1 MPALSSFLA
10 VLPGARASL
19 LPEVEVRGLAFDSR
33 RVEPGDLFFCLRGW
47 KEDGHRYAEEAWR
60 RGAVA
65 LVVEEPVSI
74 PLPQIQVPDSRR
86 ALGLA
91 ASFFYGHPSRKLRLL
106 GVTGTN
112 GKTTVTHLL
121 RSCLEEGGRRCA
133 VIGTVGYFLGEERLE
148 PSTTTPDPVTLHS
161 LLARW
166 LSRRGSHVALELS
179 SHALDQERAAG
190 LELDVAIFHSFGH
203 DHLDY
208 HRDRESYLRA
218 KRKIFSLLE
227 GEGPKASILNA
238 DDRFVR
244 ESLPFTRGEVITFGF
259 RPGVQ
264 VQGLE
269 SPPGELW
276 LRLHFRGEEE
286 FRFPYLLPGRGNR
299 YNALAA
305 VAASLFEGVSMEK
318 IARGLGRIHFL
329 PGRFEVLP
337 GAGFQVVVDFAH
349 NPEALRELLAV
360 ARAMAGEGRVILV
373 FGCEGGKDR
382 QKRPLMGRLAAE
394 KADRAILTL
403 DNVYGGEPPE
413 EIFAQVLEGVDAR
426 RREKVEVWPHRG
438 EAIARALSLAGEGDV
453 VVVAGKGH
461 EDRWWLNG
469 ESVPF
474 DDREAVRSLLRG
486 ETPSWEEARLL
497 LQKLYSRA

>member
-1 MPALSSFLA
+1 VPALSSFLS
-10 VLPGARASL
+10 VLPGARAAL
-19 LPEVEVRGLAFDSR
+19 LPELEVKGLAFDSR
-33 RVEPGDLFFCLRGW
+33 KVEPGDLFFCLRGW
-47 KEDGHRYAEEAWR
+47 REDGHRYAEEARR

-65 LVVEEPVSI
+65 LVVEEPVPVS
-74 PLPQIQVPDSRR
+74 LPQIAVPDSRR
-86 ALGLA
+86 ALGQA
-91 ASFFYGHPSRKLRLL
+91 ASFFYGYPSRKLRVI

-121 RSCLEEGGRRCA
+121 RYCLEEAGFRCA
-133 VIGTVGYFLGEERLE
+133 VLGTLGYFLGEERVE
-148 PSTTTPDPVTLHS
+148 PLTTTPDPLTLHA
-161 LLARW
+161 LLDRW
-166 LSRRGSHVALELS
+166 VSRGGTHAALELS
-179 SHALDQERAAG
+179 SHALEQKRAAG

-227 GEGPKASILNA
+227 GEGRKASVLNA
-238 DDRFVR
+238 DDRFIR
-244 ESLPFTRGEVITFGF
+244 ESLSWTRGEVITFGCG
-259 RPGVQ
+259 PGVR
-264 VQGLE
+264 VQGLD
-269 SPPGELW
+269 SPPGELR
-276 LRLHFRGEEE
+276 LRVEGKE

-305 VAASLFEGVSMEK
+305 VAASLFEGADMEAV
-318 IARGLGRIHFL
+318 ARGLGRVRSL

-337 GAGFQVVVDFAH
+337 GPGFQVVVDFAH
-349 NPEALRELLAV
+349 NPEALEELLAV
-360 ARAMAGEGRVILV
+360 ARAMAGRKVILV

-394 KADRAILTL
+394 RADHAILTL

-413 EIFAQVLEGVDAR
+413 EIFSQVLQGVEVSLR
-426 RREKVEVWPHRG
+426 GKMEVWPHRG

-461 EDRWWLNG
+461 ENRWWLDG
-469 ESVPF
+469 ESLPF
-474 DDREAVRSLLRG
+474 DDREVVRSLLRG
-486 ETPSWEEARLL
+486 EVPSWEEGHLL
-497 LQKLYSRA
+497 LQKIYNRT